1 MISSTQ
7 RRTGTR
13 SDRDMFIRIWQFRVA
28 SDKADEFREVY
39 GPEGAWAALFRRET
53 GFLGTELLQSAT
65 HPNVFLTID
74 SWDSPEAWAA
84 FLRTWGDDY
93 VVLDRRCEDLVVAK
107 SEIGTFKS
115 SSTIADV
122 APAFRQRPRR

>member
-1 MISSTQ
+1 L
-7 RRTGTR
+7 
-13 SDRDMFIRIWQFRVA
+13 FIRIWQFRVA

-39 GPEGAWAALFRRET
+39 GPEGAWAALFGRET

-93 VVLDRRCEDLVVAK
+93 IALDRRCEALAVTEG
-107 SEIGTFKS
+107 EIGTFQ
-115 SSTIADV
+115 STSGLAN
-122 APAFRQRPRR
+122 ATRGFQQRSRR

>member
-1 MISSTQ
+1 L
-7 RRTGTR
+7 
-13 SDRDMFIRIWQFRVA
+13 FIRIWQFRVA
-28 SDKADEFREVY
+28 SDKADEFREAY

-93 VVLDRRCEDLVVAK
+93 LALDRRCENLAVTE
-107 SEIGTFKS
+107 SEIGTFQS
-115 SSTIADV
+115 ASAMGNAS
-122 APAFRQRPRR
+122 PEFQRRSRR